1 MLIGYIID
9 YVHICFQ
16 IFKTYKHKFYVKTK
30 SAPEPGSQR
39 HFLEEKHILDTMV
52 ALMCAYNWIGD
63 SS

>member
-1 MLIGYIID
+1 MLKQR
-9 YVHICFQ
+9 VHQ
-16 IFKTYKHKFYVKTK
+16 
-30 SAPEPGSQR
+30 SLESQR